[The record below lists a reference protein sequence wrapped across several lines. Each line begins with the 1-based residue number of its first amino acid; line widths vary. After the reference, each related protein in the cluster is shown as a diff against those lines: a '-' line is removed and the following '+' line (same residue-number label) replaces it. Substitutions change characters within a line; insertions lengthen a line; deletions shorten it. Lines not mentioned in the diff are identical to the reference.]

1 MLKLNKRTVG
11 FKQTR
16 NDADKKD
23 DDDEDDKDDNDVDD
37 DDDHNDD
44 DDDDDDHKVHAIKLI
59 FVTGAGVI
67 QNLKHQRTG

>member
-1 MLKLNKRTVG
+1 MLKLNKRMVA

-23 DDDEDDKDDNDVDD
+23 DDDEDDNDDNDVDD

-44 DDDDDDHKVHAIKLI
+44 DDEDDDDDDDKVHAMK
-59 FVTGAGVI
+59 FVTGVI
-67 QNLKHQRTG
+67 QNLKRQRTR